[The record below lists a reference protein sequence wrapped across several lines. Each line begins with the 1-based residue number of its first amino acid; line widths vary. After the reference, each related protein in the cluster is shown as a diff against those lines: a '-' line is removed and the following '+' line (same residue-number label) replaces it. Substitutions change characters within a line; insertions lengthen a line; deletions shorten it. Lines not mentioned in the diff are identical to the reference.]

1 MGSIEDLV
9 KRFLAGDRTA
19 LSRIITLVENRDDG
33 YGDVLDRVFLKTGR
47 AYRIGVT
54 GPPGAGKSTLVSSL
68 VQTLRQGGGEAG
80 GAGGAEGE
88 ASGGPGICAKADV
101 RIGVIAID
109 PTSPFT
115 GGALLGDRIRMQDI
129 GCDPGVF
136 VRSMATRGSLGG
148 LAEAAGDVADVM
160 DGFGFDYVVTETV
173 GVGQCE
179 LDIAQACYTT
189 IVVIVPESGDSV
201 QAMKAGLM
209 EIADI
214 IVINKSDREGADRIA
229 TETRAMLELRHPH
242 PYPVSQRPGRG
253 AASVECP
260 DRGVAEGQVW
270 HVPVLQTI
278 ASRGEGMPSVRDAV
292 EQHRQYLVSSGLL
305 ERHRRSNVE
314 AAIRGAVE
322 MELHQKVWNSKGVG
336 RLARLVD
343 EVVRGRKTP
352 RQASR
357 EILSWASDT

>member
-1 MGSIEDLV
+1 LGSTASLLD
-9 KRFLAGDRTA
+9 RFSSGDRAA
-19 LSRIITLVENRDDG
+19 LSRIITLVENREDG
-33 YGDVLDRVFLKTGR
+33 YGEILDGIFPRTGT

-68 VQTLRQGGGEAG
+68 VQVLR
-80 GAGGAEGE
+80 
-88 ASGGPGICAKADV
+88 KNDMRV
-101 RIGVIAID
+101 GVIAVD

-148 LAEAAGDVADVM
+148 LAEAAGDVMDVM
-160 DGFGFDYVVTETV
+160 DAFGNDFVITETV

-189 IVVIVPESGDSV
+189 IVTIVPESGDSV

-229 TETRAMLELRHPH
+229 TETRAMLDLRHGRPLTSSH
-242 PYPVSQRPGRG
+242 SPVPGTGEADKEVRETEPW
-253 AASVECP
+253 S
-260 DRGVAEGQVW
+260 
-270 HVPVLQTI
+270 VPVMQTI
-278 ASRGEGMPSVRDAV
+278 ASRGAGVPEVLEAV
-292 EQHRQYLVSSGLL
+292 GRHREWLSRSGRL
-305 ERHRRSNVE
+305 EMHRRSNVE
-314 AAIRGAVE
+314 ATVMAVVE
-322 MELHQKVWNSKGVG
+322 SELHRKIWTASNLE
-336 RLARLVD
+336 RLERLVG
-343 EVVRGRKTP
+343 EVMEGRKTP
-352 RQASR
+352 RQASA
-357 EILSWASDT
+357 EILADGRQALK